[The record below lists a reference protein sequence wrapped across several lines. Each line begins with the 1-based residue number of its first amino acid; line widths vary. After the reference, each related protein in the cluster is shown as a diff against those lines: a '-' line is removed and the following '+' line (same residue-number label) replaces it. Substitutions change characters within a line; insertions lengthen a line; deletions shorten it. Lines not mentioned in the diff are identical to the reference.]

1 MLLHAIDA
9 GTGPSTVLLLHGMM
23 GSSDSWWRLIPSLT
37 ANGHRVIALDL
48 PGHGLSERDPQLTI
62 EQAAASVIE
71 TVRHLGPGRP
81 LAAVG
86 HSYGATVLAAA
97 AKMLQPDLSV
107 YVDAALALTGGHDR
121 GALTA
126 QYARDRGAR
135 LTPEDLLASRPFY
148 SVQDAE
154 VEARAAALFDP
165 ATTASISCD
174 TDHSWLPDAGSIVVK
189 AEPSSWVS
197 DDDARRFA
205 ANGADVRSIAGAAH
219 TIWYSHFDEFTASLP
234 ELFGPPAARTL
245 P

>member
-9 GTGPSTVLLLHGMM
+9 GAGPGTVLLLHGMM
-23 GSSDSWWRLIPSLT
+23 GSSDSWWRLIPALT

-48 PGHGLSERDPQLTI
+48 PGHGLSERDPHLTI
-62 EQAAASVIE
+62 EQAAASVVE

-81 LAAVG
+81 LAAIG

-97 AKMLQPDLSV
+97 AEKLRPDLPV
-107 YVDAALALTGGHDR
+107 YVDAALFLNGGHDR
-121 GALTA
+121 AALTA
-126 QYARDRGAR
+126 QYARDREAR
-135 LTPEDLLASRPFY
+135 LTPELLLASRPFY
-148 SVQDAE
+148 SAQDAE

-174 TDHSWLPDAGSIVVK
+174 TDHSWLPGAGSIVVR
-189 AEPSSWVS
+189 AEPSAWVS

-205 ANGADVRSIAGAAH
+205 ASGADVRSIPGAAH

-234 ELFGPPAARTL
+234 ELFGAPASRTL